1 MAVPY
6 ILIRQKSPP
15 VSKRKGE
22 EIVYARSVSRRKI
35 KTPELAERIS
45 KRNTLSEAD
54 LMAALYSESE
64 VIIEELSNG
73 NIVHLERLGSFRVV
87 ATTPALEKGKKPRSS
102 DFRKRR
108 IVFSPDPRLKETLKN
123 ISFMPR

>member
-15 VSKRKGE
+15 VSKLKGR

-35 KTPELAERIS
+35 RTPELAERIS

-64 VIIEELSNG
+64 VIIEELANG

-87 ATTPALEKGKKPRSS
+87 ATTPALEDGQKPGSS
-102 DFRKRR
+102 DFQKRR
-108 IVFSPDPRLKETLKN
+108 IVFYPDRRLKQALKD
-123 ISFMPR
+123 ISFMPK